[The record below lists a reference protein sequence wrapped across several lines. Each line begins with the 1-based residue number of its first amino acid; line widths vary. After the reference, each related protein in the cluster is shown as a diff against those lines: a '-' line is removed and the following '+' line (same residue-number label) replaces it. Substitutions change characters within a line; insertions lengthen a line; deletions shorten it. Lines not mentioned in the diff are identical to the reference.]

1 MPRHLMAMLLAIGVG
16 SPAGAGEAVVHRCR
30 QPDGTLHFQDRACP
44 AGRDDPT
51 WSAEA
56 FAARA
61 RSPTGEAAAAA
72 QSRQSAF
79 ERKTRDRWEAD
90 SMSRLPPSLGGTAS
104 SASGAARRPGASPRP
119 SDPARD
125 DCRAARLARDL
136 AYDRDWA
143 RLDYEQRGRLDAAV
157 RLHCGLSHR

>member
-1 MPRHLMAMLLAIGVG
+1 MRIHHLIVLLAIGFG
-16 SPAGAGEAVVHRCR
+16 DPAQAGEPLVHRCKA
-30 QPDGTLHFQDRACP
+30 PDGTLLFQDRACP
-44 AGRDDPT
+44 TGRDDPA

-61 RSPTGEAAAAA
+61 RAPAGKDAATAR
-72 QSRQSAF
+72 SRQAAF
-79 ERKTRDRWEAD
+79 ERKASNRWQAD

-104 SASGAARRPGASPRP
+104 SASGAAVRSSASSRP

-136 AYDRDWA
+136 AYDRDWV

-157 RLHCGLSHR
+157 RLACGTSHR